1 MRSHLFRTGRR
12 ETKLLSTPSMPMSN
26 LAIRLDEPLLSPA
39 SIRRPSSAEMFK
51 YVAGVFLTDAFKFA
65 IVAFFIAFVT
75 SVLTQSDASS
85 NSPQSIWE
93 KLSGGFTSLYRFVR
107 APFSRL
113 ADSIAARRAAAGIGP
128 PVPMTF
134 DNESGWGVCTYLGGE
149 PVRKSGYVR
158 HDFSLP
164 EKDNVVPLSL
174 GQNVALCSLDNHDNV
189 VQGEFYPYSK
199 RNLQGKLSI
208 LLPAGDDVET
218 ELGRD
223 RSNFAKVL
231 KEELQV
237 GDEIAMKLGDVG
249 LTYRGQFLPVKEMV
263 FITAGDGVIPAID
276 QVRTVLPE
284 GASSVQLASV
294 LWCCK
299 DTKDFDIAD
308 KELETEYK
316 KYPSKLAVTCV
327 DDDFQGSD
335 MKDNEDIVESVPD
348 FLPGTMAIVAGP
360 RSFRAK
366 AKKYLSTRG
375 YPSDTICVME

>member
-1 MRSHLFRTGRR
+1 MTEDMTGGARLRLAYRNRPLVATALLLALSSASFCQQTDAFTYKSAVRSSCRGQHDTSTFSKDFGAPIVSSSSAAMRSHLFRTGRR
-12 ETKLLSTPSMPMSN
+12 ETKLLSTPSMVSSSIHHRFRTSPLGYGTERLVDFLSLFRVTFVLTLFSDIVPRQPMSN

-223 RSNFAKVL
+223 RSNFVSQDNAFT
-231 KEELQV
+231 
-237 GDEIAMKLGDVG
+237 MS
-249 LTYRGQFLPVKEMV
+249 
-263 FITAGDGVIPAID
+263 
-276 QVRTVLPE
+276 TVLRY
-284 GASSVQLASV
+284 SNL
-294 LWCCK
+294 
-299 DTKDFDIAD
+299 F
-308 KELETEYK
+308 
-316 KYPSKLAVTCV
+316 
-327 DDDFQGSD
+327 FSD
-335 MKDNEDIVESVPD
+335 
-348 FLPGTMAIVAGP
+348 
-360 RSFRAK
+360 
-366 AKKYLSTRG
+366 
-375 YPSDTICVME
+375 